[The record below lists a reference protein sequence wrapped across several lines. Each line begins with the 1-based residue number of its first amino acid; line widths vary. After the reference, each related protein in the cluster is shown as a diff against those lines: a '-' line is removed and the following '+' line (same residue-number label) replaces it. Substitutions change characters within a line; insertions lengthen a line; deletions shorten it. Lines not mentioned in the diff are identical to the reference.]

1 MNKVLVHLKKSNFK
15 IPIGLG
21 QLMSKIPFSLR
32 PGLGDVYAAQRKM
45 IGLYPL
51 MSVEAK
57 QQFIYERFFKVFSH
71 SIRNVPFYRDLYS
84 SNGIKEGDIKCFDDI
99 SKVPVISKEDLL
111 EVPLEYRSYPVS
123 NRTIVNTGGSSGK
136 TLSFYMDPQRFGNEW
151 SHIHYIW
158 SKLDFKPEDLKIVF
172 DGRSNVNNNVQYDFL
187 RHSLRYDIYAP
198 PENNASVLKEI
209 LKKHPVY
216 YLHGYPSAIYNFA
229 LYCEGKDIN
238 LLTSLRAT
246 LKGVFLS
253 SEYPSPVFR
262 NKIEEVFGTKTQSF
276 YGHTETC
283 VLAYENSSQYTYE
296 VMQTYGYGEAI
307 SDNSNHH
314 FLVGTSYYN
323 LASPLIRYNTG
334 DQIDNVEHDHDI
346 LTQFKISSGR
356 KGEYITDKLGN
367 KIPLTG
373 LIFGRHHKIFDLS
386 KFVQIRQREQGKAT
400 ILYVLKDNANSNQ
413 DIGSD
418 LFDSS
423 NVDLDFEFC
432 RIESPIM
439 TPAGKINLL
448 VKP

>member
-1 MNKVLVHLKKSNFK
+1 MNKILVHLKKSNFK

-21 QLMSKIPFSLR
+21 QLISKIPFSLR
-32 PGLGDVYAAQRKM
+32 PGLGDVYSAQSKM
-45 IGLYPL
+45 IKLYPT

-71 SIRNVPFYRDLYS
+71 AIKNVPFYKDLYS
-84 SNGIKEGDIKCFDDI
+84 SHGIREEDINCFADI
-99 SKVPVISKEDLL
+99 NKVPIISKEDLL
-111 EVPLEYRSYPVS
+111 EVPVEYRSYPVP
-123 NRTIVNTGGSSGK
+123 NRTMVNTGGSSGK
-136 TLSFYMDPQRFGNEW
+136 TLSFYMDPERFGNEW

-158 SKLDFKPEDLKIVF
+158 SKLNFKPQDLKIVF

-187 RHSLRYDIYAP
+187 RHSLRYDIYAS
-198 PENNASVLKEI
+198 PEINASVLKGI
-209 LKKHPVY
+209 IKKYPVY

-229 LYCEGKDIN
+229 LFCESKDN
-238 LLTSLRAT
+238 KLLTTLKAS

-253 SEYPSPVFR
+253 SEYPSPIFR
-262 NKIEEVFGTKTQSF
+262 NKIEEVFGVRTQSF

-283 VLAYENSSQYTYE
+283 VLAYENNSPYSYE
-296 VMQTYGYGEAI
+296 VMQTYGYCEAI
-307 SDNSNHH
+307 PANESHH

-334 DQIDNVEHDHDI
+334 DQIDHVEYDNGI

-356 KGEYITDKLGN
+356 TGEYILDKMGN

-386 KFVQIRQREQGKAT
+386 KFVQIKQTEQGKAT
-400 ILYVLKDNANSNQ
+400 ILYVLKSNNIGQ
-413 DIGSD
+413 EIGSD

-423 NVDLDFEFC
+423 NVNVEFEFC
-432 RIESPIM
+432 RIDNPIM

-448 VKP
+448 VKT